1 MRVDWER
8 REEDEECIV
17 DGFCFA
23 VLLPRWEGAARGDR
37 TAGVSMVE
45 SAGLHRGALNGPIPR
60 RFYCKRLRV
69 RWCLVSRSPVGYLP
83 NFLFGQP

>member
-1 MRVDWER
+1 MLVGWER
-8 REEDEECIV
+8 REEDGESIV

-45 SAGLHRGALNGPIPR
+45 SAGLHRGALDVLIIR
-60 RFYCKRLRV
+60 RFYCKGLEV
-69 RWCLVSRSPVGYLP
+69 KWCLVLRSPAGYIQ